1 MPKIIWLGNRHD
13 PLPIQKAELNRLFP
27 GYEII
32 VERSYFHNTKALISR
47 YHDLGGDEMVALIP
61 MHMLMDITK
70 HGYRPIYS
78 VMKKVEDGEDYDST
92 DVKSRSP
99 KVIKYKF
106 MEFVRLVSIEMKT
119 QKLKPLAPV

>member
-1 MPKIIWLGNRHD
+1 MPKICWFGNRHA
-13 PLPIQKAELNRLFP
+13 PLPLQVAELNRLFP

-32 VERSYFHNTKALISR
+32 IERSYFHTTKALIQR
-47 YHDLGGDEMVALIP
+47 YHDLECDEMVALIP
-61 MHMLMDITK
+61 MHMLMDLTS

-78 VMKKVEDGEDYDST
+78 VMKKVAEGEEYDAT

-99 KVIKYKF
+99 KVIHYKF
-106 MEFVRLVSIEMKT
+106 VEFVRLMSIEMKT